1 MKPVYIIRPIRLV
14 YIIRGGGGGVFC
26 ESMYAGEFVI
36 LSKLI
41 NLINYRFSIVASK
54 IQTPSLILIPPINI
68 SIT

>member
-1 MKPVYIIRPIRLV
+1 VA
-14 YIIRGGGGGVFC
+14 GVFC
-26 ESMYAGEFVI
+26 ESMYAGGFVI